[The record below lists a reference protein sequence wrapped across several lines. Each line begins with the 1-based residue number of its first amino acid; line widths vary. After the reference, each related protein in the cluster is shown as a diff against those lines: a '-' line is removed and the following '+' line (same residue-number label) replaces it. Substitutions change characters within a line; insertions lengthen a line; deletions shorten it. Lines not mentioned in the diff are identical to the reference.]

1 MISQNKLHPHK
12 NETFKKKEEE
22 IFFVGAQNCCVSF
35 VDIVDS
41 TRVTSSINDP
51 EKVRKYYEIFL
62 NTMAS
67 PSKIEPK
74 PVQVLAVYYCRAKQI
89 KLPI

>member
-22 IFFVGAQNCCVSF
+22 ILFVGAQNCCVSF

-41 TRVTSSINDP
+41 TRVTSRINDP
-51 EKVRKYYEIFL
+51 EKVRNTTRSFLTPFLIFYE
-62 NTMAS
+62 
-67 PSKIEPK
+67 
-74 PVQVLAVYYCRAKQI
+74 KQLI
-89 KLPI
+89 RK